1 MPDKRLKRLTKAQ
14 KIDMSGIL
22 LDQALPTEDLDQVD
36 PFLLIHH
43 MASILPGGQKARETG
58 VGAHPHRGFSTVT
71 LIIKGAIRHRA
82 SRGNDQVVEEGGT
95 QWMHSGMGIVH
106 SERPASYLAEKGGDL
121 EIIQFWV
128 NVPPA
133 AKMKQP
139 SYQPLTKETTP
150 SGSDAGGR
158 IQWSLVA
165 GEYQNLISPIH
176 TESKLL
182 VLNVSM
188 VNTGP
193 FSLIL
198 PEGWNSLLYI
208 LDGQIRMEDTVIQPK
223 MLAILETDGTRL
235 NLEIERPGRILLL
248 SGEPIGAPVKKYG
261 PFVMNTQTEIMTAI
275 RDAQIGRMGI
285 LIEED

>member
-1 MPDKRLKRLTKAQ
+1 MPNKRLKRLTKAQ
-14 KIDMSGIL
+14 KINMSGIL
-22 LDQALPTEDLDQVD
+22 LDQALPNEDFDQVD

-43 MASILPGGQKARETG
+43 MGSLLPGGQKARETG
-58 VGAHPHRGFSTVT
+58 IGAHPHRGFSPVT
-71 LIIKGAIRHRA
+71 LIIKGAIRHRD

-106 SERPASYLAEKGGDL
+106 SERPAPYLAEKGGEL

-139 SYQPLTKETTP
+139 SYQPLTKENTP
-150 SGSDAGGR
+150 SGSDADGR

-165 GEYQNLISPIH
+165 GQYQNKISPIH

-182 VLNVSM
+182 ILNVSM

-193 FSLIL
+193 FSLTV
-198 PEGWNSLLYI
+198 PEGWNTLLYI
-208 LDGQIRMEDTVIQPK
+208 VDGQIRMEDTVMQSK
-223 MLAILETDGTRL
+223 MLAVLENDGTRIS
-235 NLEIERPGRILLL
+235 LEIDRPGRILLL

-275 RDAQIGRMGI
+275 RDSQIGRMGI

>member
-1 MPDKRLKRLTKAQ
+1 MSNKQLKQLTQAQ
-14 KIDMSGIL
+14 KINMSGIL
-22 LDQALPTEDLDQVD
+22 LDQALPTDDLDQVD

-43 MASILPGGQKARETG
+43 VATILPGGQKARETG
-58 VGAHPHRGFSTVT
+58 IGAHPHRGFSPVT
-71 LIIKGAIRHRA
+71 LIIKGAIRHRD

-106 SERPASYLAEKGGDL
+106 SERPASYLAEKGGEL

-128 NVPPA
+128 NVPPT

-139 SYQPLTKETTP
+139 SYQSLTKENTP
-150 SGSDAGGR
+150 SGSDANGR

-165 GEYQNLISPIH
+165 GQYQNLTSPIQ

-182 VLNVSM
+182 ILNVSM
-188 VNTGP
+188 VDTGP
-193 FSLIL
+193 FSLTV
-198 PEGWNSLLYI
+198 PAGWNSLLYL
-208 LDGQIRMEDTVIQPK
+208 LDGQIRMEDTVIQSK
-223 MLAILETDGTRL
+223 MLAVLESDGTRI
-235 NLEIERPGRILLL
+235 NLEIDSPGRLLLL

-275 RDAQIGRMGI
+275 RDAQIGKMGI